1 MLNVVAFESV
11 RNQWS
16 ISRPMLGLILSSSE
30 GYEMSKRRIV
40 DGLPYHKQAQVEA
53 CFDAL
58 LVGVDLKSLGS
69 KNRDKFTQRL
79 TEVCLVVMAAE
90 RVILCFCVCVAVCV
104 RACVLGESDYLCL
117 CVG

>member
-1 MLNVVAFESV
+1 
-11 RNQWS
+11 
-16 ISRPMLGLILSSSE
+16 MLGLILSSSE